1 MPALEEVAV
10 AGPFAVLYRHLV
22 VAILSME
29 RDVQTVNLHAVTFA
43 GVDSRLFDF
52 TNQARLHRFSLHAR
66 FRSGI

>member
-1 MPALEEVAV
+1 
-10 AGPFAVLYRHLV
+10 
-22 VAILSME
+22 ME